1 MQIKIEIR
9 ARDSFWRHAFDVEWE
24 AQFPDRK
31 LIGAGENYYLA
42 DSDWLDDLQ
51 RVAAQVFCKIVRAPE
66 NPQRRRWFSSL
77 LPSRGRC

>member
-1 MQIKIEIR
+1 MQVKVEIK

-31 LIGAGENYYLA
+31 LISLGEDYYLVE
-42 DSDWLDDLQ
+42 SDWLCDLKQ
-51 RVAAQVFCKIVRAPE
+51 VAGQVFCKVVRAPD

-77 LPSRGRC
+77 LASRNR